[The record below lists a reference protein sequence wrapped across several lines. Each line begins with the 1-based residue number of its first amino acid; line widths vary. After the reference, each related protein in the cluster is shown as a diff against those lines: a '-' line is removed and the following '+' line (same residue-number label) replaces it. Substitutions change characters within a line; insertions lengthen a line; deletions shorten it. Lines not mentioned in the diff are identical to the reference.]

1 MRANGAATNSAAT
14 STISTP
20 TANRFWLWLS
30 GEVVSRNGWTSCA
43 SLIGFTLF
51 SSTRASAGGLPVC
64 APDLPVPL
72 DDLRGVRDL
81 GIVGVRNRG
90 DALRRP
96 GLHQPGPPPLVR
108 AVGQRDRAA
117 GARGTSV
124 VLRVA

>member
-64 APDLPVPL
+64 APALPVHL
-72 DDLRGVRDL
+72 DDLRGVRAL
-81 GIVGVRNRG
+81 GLVGVRTRG
-90 DALRRP
+90 DAPRRLAP
-96 GLHQPGPPPLVR
+96 PQPGPPRPGH
-108 AVGQRDRAA
+108 AVGPQ
-117 GARGTSV
+117 
-124 VLRVA
+124 